1 MRNPSKTHKSW
12 SRECKRKCKRNPSKT
27 LFFLVKRLL
36 SSKCIGLCSVCTL
49 LCLFTVCID
58 NYRFCGEVYVSAS
71 WSAIVHLGRIACLS
85 LCLPFN
91 EMKIFVFDKKG
102 HLAWLPGH
110 ESSYGNGRIERKNWE
125 ANFLPFSAVPLSWV
139 WVWDG
144 SFFFLL
150 SAQFSFTSYFLN
162 FFSLKDSLSLL

>member
-27 LFFLVKRLL
+27 PFFLVKRLL

-102 HLAWLPGH
+102 HLAWPSWTWEQLWQW
-110 ESSYGNGRIERKNWE
+110 KNWE

-139 WVWDG
+139 WVWDS